1 MLPSLSSFICL
12 YPSFW
17 IIAVSTQT
25 YFHLK
30 QTRKQTN
37 RPIPLQPTSYNPS
50 FWPISLLP
58 LADILKRSVS
68 PHSCQFLS
76 SRGLWSTS
84 PSGLPPTSLQ
94 KLLLCPSPQY
104 LTQSVI
110 SLDFQDD
117 LLGFPIIAG
126 GSSVSFAGLP
136 LCLDQQRW
144 KTSGPLFFSVDSHA
158 HGPVIHSLGFKYH
171 LHTHHAPIFISKC
184 WRDISNSSCSK
195 LRYWESQTYVIHSL
209 SSFSLKKAWPS

>member
-1 MLPSLSSFICL
+1 MKEQTSPYTFSEHWPWKSIVLIRENNDNKDEPIKPVVMSLYPLTQNEDPQMLPSLSSFICL

-37 RPIPLQPTSYNPS
+37 QQIPLQPTSYSPS

-58 LADILKRSVS
+58 LADILKRSVR

-94 KLLLCPSPQY
+94 SC
-104 LTQSVI
+104 
-110 SLDFQDD
+110 FC
-117 LLGFPIIAG
+117 A
-126 GSSVSFAGLP
+126 
-136 LCLDQQRW
+136 
-144 KTSGPLFFSVDSHA
+144 
-158 HGPVIHSLGFKYH
+158 PV
-171 LHTHHAPIFISKC
+171 
-184 WRDISNSSCSK
+184 
-195 LRYWESQTYVIHSL
+195 L
-209 SSFSLKKAWPS
+209 SIWPSQSSHLTSRMISWVSP

>member
-1 MLPSLSSFICL
+1 MLESVSSHPKWGSQNAAISLLFYLSL
-12 YPSFW
+12 PLLLDHL
-17 IIAVSTQT
+17 AVSTQT

-37 RPIPLQPTSYNPS
+37 QQIPLQPTSYNPH

-94 KLLLCPSPQY
+94 KLFLCPSPQY

-117 LLGFPIIAG
+117 LLGFPITCWWLIGLLCWFAL
-126 GSSVSFAGLP
+126 VSWPATVE
-136 LCLDQQRW
+136 DVR
-144 KTSGPLFFSVDSHA
+144 
-158 HGPVIHSLGFKYH
+158 
-171 LHTHHAPIFISKC
+171 
-184 WRDISNSSCSK
+184 
-195 LRYWESQTYVIHSL
+195 
-209 SSFSLKKAWPS
+209 SSFLLCWLSCPWPCNPLTWL